1 MELIEPTFIVFAS
14 HSLFLTYV
22 IKVIMLPFGYD
33 INNIETVFIYLF
45 SCLVT
50 YAISFVLGE
59 IISRNAWLI
68 KLLTGGR

>member
-1 MELIEPTFIVFAS
+1 MIL
-14 HSLFLTYV
+14 
-22 IKVIMLPFGYD
+22 